1 MKAAVTEIQR
11 FCTHDGP
18 GIRTTVFFAG
28 CPLSC
33 KWCHNPEAK
42 TAVRQIFYTPASC
55 IGCGACLHTG
65 CGAHAFSGEG
75 HVFDRAR
82 CVGCGRCAMLCPTG
96 ALACTVR
103 HLETKEILAE
113 VLRDRAFYGSTGGL
127 TLSGGEPLYQPESAL
142 DLLERAKTAGLHTAV
157 ETCGYCE
164 EKVLAALAGR
174 ICCCSISRTRT
185 GRAI

>member
-65 CGAHAFSGEG
+65 CGAHAFSGKG

-113 VLRDRAFYGSTGGL
+113 VLRDRAFYGSTG
-127 TLSGGEPLYQPESAL
+127 
-142 DLLERAKTAGLHTAV
+142 D
-157 ETCGYCE
+157 
-164 EKVLAALAGR
+164 
-174 ICCCSISRTRT
+174 
-185 GRAI
+185 